1 MIAVSQFANIG
12 EVIDDVEKIA
22 SSGDFQ
28 LLSQVIYL
36 PFRNR

>member
-12 EVIDDVEKIA
+12 DVIDDVEKIA
-22 SSGDFQ
+22 FSDGFQ
-28 LLSQVIYL
+28 LQNQVIYL